1 MPDLTTF
8 FGPTHRRVTRSG
20 ERRTVS
26 ITRPY
31 AATPAALWSACT
43 DPDRVA
49 RWLGEV
55 TGDRTPGGELRL
67 TMSPPDQDVAV
78 LRVESCDEPHRL
90 SVGWSWPGEPDSRVE
105 LTLEADGDST
115 LLTLEHSLLTEATA
129 VQYGFGWEDF
139 LNRLH
144 ELIAGREPS
153 VVAWSEA
160 QEFLEPVWRAAAKKL
175 LN

>member
-1 MPDLTTF
+1 MPDLSTF
-8 FGPTHRRVTRSG
+8 FGPTHRTVSRSG

-31 AATPAALWSACT
+31 AGTPADLWSACT

-67 TMSPPDQDVAV
+67 TMSPPDQDIAV

-90 SVGWSWPGEPDSRVE
+90 SVGWSWPGEPASRVE
-105 LTLEADGDST
+105 LTLEPEGSEST
-115 LLTLEHSLLTEATA
+115 LLTLEHSLLTEETA

-144 ELIAGREPS
+144 ELMAGREPS
-153 VVAWSEA
+153 AVVWSEA
-160 QEFLEPVWRAAAKKL
+160 QEHLEPLWKTAAK
-175 LN
+175 NF